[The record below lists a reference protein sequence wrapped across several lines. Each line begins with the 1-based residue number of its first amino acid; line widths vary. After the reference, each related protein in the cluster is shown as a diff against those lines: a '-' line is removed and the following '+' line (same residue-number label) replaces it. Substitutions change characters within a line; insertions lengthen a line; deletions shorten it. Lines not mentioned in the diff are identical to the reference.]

1 MKGFAALFGFLFLL
15 PLTAFGQGAIQ
26 LPTFEYTAVIT
37 TVQVPDR
44 GSAYLGGVG
53 RARSGQVS
61 RGLPL
66 GVGPLAGGSGIG
78 RSTHVGNLQS
88 KATII
93 HHAELDQAILGQDP
107 PKRAA
112 RSGVDKRAEYL
123 LRHVGRPH
131 TARGRAGSSA
141 SSASMS
147 VDEIRRHNQMA
158 DRQQAKVA
166 ERLFRKGQQAAA
178 AGKLVSAKSYFRM
191 AARQSSGMLRKKSLT
206 RLTALSRNGQSPV
219 VEVRDR

>member
-1 MKGFAALFGFLFLL
+1 MKGFAASSGFLFFL
-15 PLTAFGQGAIQ
+15 PLTAFGQAAIQ

-44 GSAYLGGVG
+44 GSAYFGGVG

-66 GVGPLAGGSGIG
+66 GVGPPAAGSGIG

-93 HHAELDQAILGQDP
+93 HHAELDQAILGQGS
-107 PKRAA
+107 PKRAGL
-112 RSGVDKRAEYL
+112 SGVDKHAAYL
-123 LRHVGRPH
+123 LRHVGRHH

-178 AGKLVSAKSYFRM
+178 AGKLGAAKSYFRL
-191 AARQSSGMLRKKSLT
+191 AARQSGGTLRQKSLT
-206 RLTALSRNGQSPV
+206 RLTAVSRSGQSPV
-219 VEVRDR
+219 VVVRDR